1 MIQIV
6 AVAKF
11 LFLLSCPYNV
21 LTSTNIF
28 VLMFKELL
36 LIKSTYSCILILF
49 TYYQLEERHM
59 DDLVYICFCFFI
71 TQWPLS
77 SVPKVAFV
85 VERWPLWRGRGAVQQ
100 PFVFGV
106 RLTFSCQKNA
116 YFSIYKSKCTS

>member
-1 MIQIV
+1 
-6 AVAKF
+6 
-11 LFLLSCPYNV
+11 
-21 LTSTNIF
+21 
-28 VLMFKELL
+28 
-36 LIKSTYSCILILF
+36 
-49 TYYQLEERHM
+49 M

-116 YFSIYKSKCTS
+116 YFSIYKSNVPVKLRLHINSGDHATTRSTDQVW